1 MDTTRLSQG
10 QMVAAVS
17 AGLLFIFMFLPWLGF
32 DVPQGTVLEGV
43 DTTANAWQAT
53 QSLDIFLFIV
63 ILSAVIP
70 AFLAMS
76 GSVAQLP
83 FVGATTTFLLAVL
96 GLMLLLAL
104 IVDPGEQFGLSLD
117 LKIGL
122 WLSVLATG
130 GIAVGG
136 YLAMQDEAYGGPAAA
151 PTDHF

>member
-1 MDTTRLSQG
+1 MI
-10 QMVAAVS
+10 AAVS

-43 DTTANAWQAT
+43 DDTVNAWQGT

-63 ILSAVIP
+63 ILSAIIP
-70 AFLAMS
+70 ALLAMS

-96 GLMLLLAL
+96 ALILLLAL
-104 IVDPGEQFGLSLD
+104 IVDPGEAFGLSLKI
-117 LKIGL
+117 KIGL

-136 YLAMQDEAYGGPAAA
+136 YLAMQDEAYGGSAPA
-151 PTDHF
+151 PIDEY